1 MPLLSR
7 GVKADLV
14 ATAVEIAE
22 SRGGQTQV
30 APGFQQAKS
39 DILER
44 AAAPG
49 KSLPKQTAFFH
60 QLEEQM
66 GDLEQVVEDL
76 ASRIVLAVG
85 MFQQETGVFLDVKTF
100 VLDLPT

>member
-1 MPLLSR
+1 
-7 GVKADLV
+7 
-14 ATAVEIAE
+14 
-22 SRGGQTQV
+22 
-30 APGFQQAKS
+30 
-39 DILER
+39 
-44 AAAPG
+44 
-49 KSLPKQTAFFH
+49 
-60 QLEEQM
+60 M